1 MLAKIIFYREDNMG
15 RHYLE
20 VLQWLVADPD
30 LSQVK
35 HKQHVLTCT
44 LDSLLEIRES
54 LFLTQDDIITLE
66 HLKRYPK
73 IIVKMKA
80 FMILH
85 KSNDEDAWIWA
96 TKGIKK

>member
-1 MLAKIIFYREDNMG
+1 MLAKLIFYRENNMG
-15 RHYLE
+15 RQYLE
-20 VLQWLVADPD
+20 VLQWLSADEN
-30 LSQVK
+30 LSEAK
-35 HKQHVLTCT
+35 HKQYILTCT
-44 LDSLLEIRES
+44 LDRLLDIRES